1 MKLSIATFVT
11 PHGFGHAARACA
23 VMEAIARFA
32 GPEAR
37 FDIFTRVPRWFFER
51 SLGDG
56 FEVHDVPTDVGLAQ
70 LGPLRED
77 LDETVRRLDAFLPL
91 DDGLVDSLADDLR
104 RRGCVAV
111 LCDIAPLGIAAAS
124 RAGIPSVLIE
134 NFTWDWIY
142 GGYDEPRLAPH
153 ARTLRQ
159 LFAAA
164 DHRIQ
169 CEPLCDRAP
178 ALARVAPVS
187 RAPRTG
193 RSEVRAQLGIGADDP
208 MVVVSMG
215 GVPGEY
221 PWLDALARRADAT
234 YVVPGVGDEI
244 RREGGVLTLPQD
256 SPLYHPDLV
265 AASDAVVAKLGYSTV
280 AEVFRA
286 GVPLAH
292 VGRARFR
299 EVGPLADFAARE
311 IGGFGLQPE
320 AFASGAWLDR
330 VGELLAL
337 GRRDRPGPDGAEQVA
352 TVILEEVLGMNRN
365 EPQVLDRP
373 YDEIQV
379 GDRAT
384 FTRTVTA
391 ARVDAFAEV
400 SGDYNPVHVDPAF
413 AATTPFG
420 ERIAHGMYAASLVST
435 VIGTRLPGVNAVYLG
450 QEMRF
455 TAPTRIGDTLTAEC
469 EVIEKRS
476 DKPILRLRTTVTR
489 QDGVA
494 VLEGEAVVKKDAPR
508 A

>member
-1 MKLSIATFVT
+1 MTLSIATFVT

-23 VMEAIARFA
+23 VMEAIARVR
-32 GPEAR
+32 PEAR
-37 FDIFTRVPRWFFER
+37 FDIYTRVPRWFFER
-51 SLGDG
+51 SLTAG
-56 FEVHDVPTDVGLAQ
+56 FEVHDVLTDVGLAQ
-70 LGPLRED
+70 LGPLDED

-91 DDGLVDSLADDLR
+91 DDDLVDRLATLLQG
-104 RRGCVAV
+104 RGCAAV

-124 RAGIPSVLIE
+124 RAGIPSVLLE

-142 GGYDEPRLAPH
+142 DGYDEPRLGRH
-153 ARTLRQ
+153 AHTLRQ

-178 ALARVAPVS
+178 ALARVATVS
-187 RAPRTG
+187 RVPRTG
-193 RSEVRAQLGIGADDP
+193 RPEVRSQLGIGDDDP
-208 MVVVSMG
+208 VVMVSMG

-221 PWLDALARRADAT
+221 PWLEALVRRGDAIF
-234 YVVPGVGDEI
+234 VVPGVGEEL
-244 RREGGVLTLPQD
+244 RREGALLTLPQD

-299 EVGPLADFAARE
+299 EAGPLADFAARE
-311 IGGFGLQPE
+311 MAGFPLRPE

-337 GRRDRPGPDGAEQVA
+337 GRRDIPGPDGAHQVA
-352 TVILEEVLGMNRN
+352 TVILEEVLGMNGE

-391 ARVDAFAEV
+391 ARVDTFAEV
-400 SGDYNPVHVDPAF
+400 SGDYNPVHVDAAF

-450 QEMRF
+450 QQMRF

-469 EVIEKRS
+469 EVIDKRA
-476 DKPILRLRTTVTR
+476 DKPILTLRTTVTR

-508 A
+508 T

>member
-1 MKLSIATFVT
+1 MTLSIATFVT

-23 VMEAIARFA
+23 VMEAITRAR
-32 GPEAR
+32 PEAR

-51 SLGDG
+51 SLTAE
-56 FEVHDVPTDVGLAQ
+56 FRVHDVLTDVGLAQ

-91 DDGLVDSLADDLR
+91 DEALVDQLAGVLR
-104 RRGCVAV
+104 QRQCVAV
-111 LCDIAPLGIAAAS
+111 LCDIAPLGIAVARRAA
-124 RAGIPSVLIE
+124 IPSVLIE

-142 GGYDEPRLAPH
+142 DGYDDPRLARH
-153 ARTLRQ
+153 ARAFER

-164 DHRIQ
+164 GHHIQ
-169 CEPLCDRAP
+169 CEPVCDRRP
-178 ALARVAPVS
+178 ALARVRPVS
-187 RAPRTG
+187 RRPRTG
-193 RSEVRAQLGIGADDP
+193 RAAMRAQLGIGGGDR
-208 MVVVSMG
+208 MVMVSMG
-215 GVPGEY
+215 GVQGDY
-221 PWLDALARRADAT
+221 PWLDALPRRADAI
-234 YVVPGVGDEI
+234 YVVPGVGEEI
-244 RREGGVLTLPQD
+244 RREGALLTLPQD

-299 EVGPLADFAARE
+299 EAGSLAGFVARE
-311 IGGFGLQPE
+311 IPGFGLEPE
-320 AFASGAWLDR
+320 AFDSGAWLDR

-337 GRRDRPGPDGAEQVA
+337 GRRDRRGPDGAEQAA
-352 TVILEEVLGMNRN
+352 TVILEEVLGMSPE

-400 SGDYNPVHVDPAF
+400 SGDYNPVHVDEAF

-450 QEMRF
+450 QQMRF
-455 TAPTRIGDTLTAEC
+455 TAPTRVGDTLTAEC
-469 EVIEKRS
+469 EVIGKRA
-476 DKPILRLRTTVTR
+476 DKPILTLRTTVTR

-494 VLEGEAVVKKDAPR
+494 VLEGEAVVKKDTPR
-508 A
+508 G